1 MVLLAESAQ
10 KRAVVLRMQHS
21 QLEPAL
27 LSALR
32 LAHWP
37 ESDVERA
44 APRAQ
49 EALDRLRELVRAN
62 DRLRISYGEWRK
74 EHTGRYHIFPPISFV
89 QWIFCKGKHSICDHD
104 DRGGGEFQRLH
115 DRFIFLSQGAAAEE
129 RLVALIVLCVEA
141 SSVQTVSES
150 EEDLRLFLKC
160 LPSGAKTFGTGLP
173 TDLIEYPTT
182 SAGGEQE
189 HIAE

>member
-1 MVLLAESAQ
+1 MPHTPSNAP
-10 KRAVVLRMQHS
+10 AVF
-21 QLEPAL
+21 
-27 LSALR
+27 
-32 LAHWP
+32 
-37 ESDVERA
+37 RA
-44 APRAQ
+44 ACGS
-49 EALDRLRELVRAN
+49 
-62 DRLRISYGEWRK
+62 RLRISYGEWRK
-74 EHTGRYHIFPPISFV
+74 EHSGRYHIFPPISFV

-141 SSVQTVSES
+141 SFVQTVSES

-173 TDLIEYPTT
+173 TDLIESTPTLAT
-182 SAGGEQE
+182 QVAKKGLMVEGLQQQVVSVASNRCEVVYGYFPGARVVSNAN
-189 HIAE
+189 IY